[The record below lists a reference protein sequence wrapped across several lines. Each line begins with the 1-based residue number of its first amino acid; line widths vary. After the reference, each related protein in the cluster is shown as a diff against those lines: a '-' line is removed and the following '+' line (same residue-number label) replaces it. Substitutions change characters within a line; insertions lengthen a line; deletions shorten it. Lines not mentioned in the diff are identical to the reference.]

1 MLVACDEAE
10 RHRLIGRALD
20 LARTEYASG
29 IAIQQQAQ
37 QHFGGVGF
45 PTARPVVRIQGRE
58 VKQSHAVY
66 HEAGQM
72 VGRQTVAQPH
82 RQIERLG
89 VVHLF
94 EGSTHAQEYTITD
107 GG

>member
-1 MLVACDEAE
+1 MP
-10 RHRLIGRALD
+10 
-20 LARTEYASG
+20 RTKYASR

-45 PTARPVVRIQGRE
+45 PTARPIMGIQSRE
-58 VKQSHAVY
+58 VKQSYAIHD
-66 HEAGQM
+66 EAGQM

-82 RQIERLG
+82 RQIECLD

-94 EGSTHAQEYTITD
+94 ESSTHAQEYTITD
-107 GG
+107 SG